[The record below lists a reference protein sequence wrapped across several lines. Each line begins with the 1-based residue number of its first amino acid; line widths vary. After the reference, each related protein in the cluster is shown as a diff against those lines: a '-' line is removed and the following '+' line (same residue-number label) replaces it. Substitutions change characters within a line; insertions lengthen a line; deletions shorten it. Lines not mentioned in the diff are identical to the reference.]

1 MFCIHT
7 WCDERRRKMKRRRR
21 HIMQIKGRA
30 AESRAVWLER
40 GIGGV
45 QDGEEEGAGSRRL
58 RPEGPRGATRSS
70 RTHWVASVWQSW
82 KWVPCRRAGSKPSS
96 VDPSCPKAT
105 SQGEARIKNPELKG
119 GKWVLK
125 NEWGTVPWLWGE
137 GENGERASE
146 WVSERTRQGNIGMWL
161 TSRPSMCWARWITYV
176 RGLNVGFQLLDLSS
190 QTATVLLQAC
200 PLMVQILPKSQS
212 NISNPSKLLQIQSV

>member
-1 MFCIHT
+1 MYKHLVSCILIFAFFFLVSAIWTDLQPIFTRPAVREHLLTFYNISLMFCIHT
-7 WCDERRRKMKRRRR
+7 WCDKRRREMKRRRR
-21 HIMQIKGRA
+21 HIMQIKGRG
-30 AESRAVWLER
+30 AESREVWLER

-45 QDGEEEGAGSRRL
+45 QDGEEEGAGSRQL

-82 KWVPCRRAGSKPSS
+82 KWVPCRRAGSKPGS

-125 NEWGTVPWLWGE
+125 NEWGTVPWLRGE
-137 GENGERASE
+137 GENREQ
-146 WVSERTRQGNIGMWL
+146 VSEREKE
-161 TSRPSMCWARWITYV
+161 AREYRHVTHI
-176 RGLNVGFQLLDLSS
+176 
-190 QTATVLLQAC
+190 QA
-200 PLMVQILPKSQS
+200 
-212 NISNPSKLLQIQSV
+212 

>member
-7 WCDERRRKMKRRRR
+7 WCDKRRREMKRRRR
-21 HIMQIKGRA
+21 HIKQIKGRA
-30 AESRAVWLER
+30 VESRAVWLER

-45 QDGEEEGAGSRRL
+45 QGGEEEGAGSRRL
-58 RPEGPRGATRSS
+58 WPEGPRGATRSS

-82 KWVPCRRAGSKPSS
+82 KWVPCRRAGSKPGS

-105 SQGEARIKNPELKG
+105 SQGEARIKNRKLKG

-137 GENGERASE
+137 GENGER
-146 WVSERTRQGNIGMWL
+146 VSKWARERGNIGMWL
-161 TSRPSMCWARWITYV
+161 TSRPSMCWARWITNV
-176 RGLNVGFQLLDLSS
+176 SGLTSVFSSWISARRQLLSS
-190 QTATVLLQAC
+190 SRHVHWWF
-200 PLMVQILPKSQS
+200 KSCRNHKA
-212 NISNPSKLLQIQSV
+212 NISNPSTLLQIQSV